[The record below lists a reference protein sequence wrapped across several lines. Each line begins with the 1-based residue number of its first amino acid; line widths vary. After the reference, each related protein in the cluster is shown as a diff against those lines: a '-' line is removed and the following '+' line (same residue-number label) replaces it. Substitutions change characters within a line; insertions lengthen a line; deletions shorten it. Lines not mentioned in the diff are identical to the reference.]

1 MKKTLALLLALV
13 MVLALCACG
22 SKEET
27 PAAEAAAPAAEAA
40 APAAE
45 AAAPAEPAV
54 AGVEGEASGEGTGEP
69 QSFEL
74 FDASGYDKTFD
85 GYKQYLI
92 DAINATGGPADILAG
107 DIANIEAMTEDT
119 YADTTISMYLEFG
132 LVVTWPEFQG

>member
-1 MKKTLALLLALV
+1 MKKILALILALM

-22 SKEET
+22 AKEE
-27 PAAEAAAPAAEAA
+27 AAEAPAV
-40 APAAE
+40 E
-45 AAAPAEPAV
+45 AAAPAEGEAAPVDA
-54 AGVEGEASGEGTGEP
+54 VEGEASTGEP

-92 DAINATGGPADILAG
+92 DAINSTGGPADILAG